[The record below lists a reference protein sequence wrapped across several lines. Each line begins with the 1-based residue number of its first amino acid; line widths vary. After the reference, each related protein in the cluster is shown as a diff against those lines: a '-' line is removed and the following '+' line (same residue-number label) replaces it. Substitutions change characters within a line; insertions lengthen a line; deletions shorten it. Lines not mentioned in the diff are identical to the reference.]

1 MRCKLA
7 VAAVLVMLAGVVS
20 PAHALGFG
28 DIRVESALNQPLR
41 ASFPLLGVK
50 PKGQDDIVV
59 RIASRATFERFGIER
74 VGILDEVELVLSDG
88 ADADQLRVRMQS
100 TRSIREP
107 FLTFL
112 VEASWSGRRALREYT
127 ILLDPPASAPS
138 AQAPP
143 TEAAPPVPAG
153 AEFDTAAAPRP
164 EPQSSADT
172 ATTKPADDEPVAEA
186 EADEPAYREEPA
198 GGEPAALAEGPRRI
212 GPIQPNQTLWSL
224 ASDNRPAGSVTMDQ
238 MLVALYRSNP
248 QAFDGNMNLMLEG
261 ATLFVPSLED
271 IRAISRREATQL
283 VAEQRRAFEQLGG
296 SSSQTRVADGGS
308 TDTGGG
314 AAGQLRLEAA
324 EESAGD
330 DANTPRV
337 ATSESNE
344 SGADDTGE
352 ALGALA
358 ANAATADDNAAA
370 ADESARGD
378 DDAATSDEETG
389 GVGGSELAAGAQ
401 SADAATDGA
410 DAGESPAADDAADQD
425 SDDQIAA
432 AAGGDA
438 DTGNTR
444 AADAGNGDAVDDE
457 MVAGLGDGTSAS
469 TGDAASSTA
478 DGGDEIV
485 ADGETDSDAEAGTMV
500 ADADSGNETAGNA
513 VAGDAGNPESDAA
526 SENSEPITAVE
537 SVVPDSA
544 AGLFTARQLLLALA
558 GLLLVVALFAYL
570 RRRQYKPM
578 PADFS
583 GLDQDEPPA
592 VGVAATP
599 AAAAAAAATA
609 PEPVPEPAPDVE
621 EVLADARFH
630 EENELYDEAL
640 SVLAMG
646 REHHP
651 DDPRLQDR
659 TLTVLHAA
667 GERDTFVDEA
677 RNIFPHPDPDDERWR
692 ETAAMGRE
700 LAPDEDLFADVPL
713 PASRLE
719 AASPDTDFAA
729 NTRVAGEPADG
740 LSEPADAPH
749 SWLTPAAAAAP
760 GTESDDGL
768 DDDLAPSTD
777 EEFEAMLASFD
788 AGDAPGPAAETP
800 PRESE
805 SAPAAD
811 TDDAGIDLDPDQFDF
826 KLDSGSAVESAA
838 GDDASLSDSLAF
850 DIGDLSVDESG
861 QAGAATGSTDTWLGE
876 TGATE
881 RQPPEA
887 AEGGFEDFAD
897 PFADSDPD
905 VPGSRDRDSLD
916 EGVDTVTNARSTAD
930 DDGLSFDVPDS
941 LEERPA
947 ADHAESQEPVT
958 DEPAAPDIDLD
969 EDWRPTPAPA
979 SPGESAMPDGD
990 DAPSWSSDHG
1000 LSLADEPE
1008 WSDSSTEGAK
1018 ADQPDVAAFEPAA
1031 GPDEDS
1037 FQLDD
1042 EFDLDAPL
1050 AAEQGVEE
1058 DTGADASAEDTVGR
1072 TLTGDTPD
1080 DASADDPLGTASA
1093 PEAASP
1099 GAVTPDTGGTAASPD
1114 DATGPIDDDMALDTP
1129 ADDAGGEDLAIQL
1142 DLARAYLD
1150 MGEPDM
1156 AGSLLEEVRDQG
1168 TADQRREA
1176 EDLLKRL

>member
-7 VAAVLVMLAGVVS
+7 IAAVLVMLVGVVG

-50 PKGQDDIVV
+50 PEEQDDIVV
-59 RIASRATFERFGIER
+59 RVASRATFERFGIER
-74 VGILDEVELVLSDG
+74 VGILDEVELVLSDSAEKG
-88 ADADQLRVRMQS
+88 GLRVRMRS

-112 VEASWSGRRALREYT
+112 VEANWSGRRALREYT

-138 AQAPP
+138 GQAPP

-153 AEFDTAAAPRP
+153 AEFDTAAASRP
-164 EPQSSADT
+164 ELQTSADT
-172 ATTKPADDEPVAEA
+172 APTEPLDDEPVAEA
-186 EADEPAYREEPA
+186 EPDEPAYREEP
-198 GGEPAALAEGPRRI
+198 GGGKPASVADGPRRI

-283 VAEQRRAFEQLGG
+283 VAEQRRAFKQLGG

-308 TDTGGG
+308 PDTGDG

-330 DANTPRV
+330 DANATRV
-337 ATSESNE
+337 ATPESSG

-358 ANAATADDNAAA
+358 ATADDNAAA
-370 ADESARGD
+370 ADEPARGD
-378 DDAATSDEETG
+378 DDAATVDEESG
-389 GVGGSELAAGAQ
+389 DIEDSEPAAGAQ
-401 SADAATDGA
+401 SAVADGA
-410 DAGESPAADDAADQD
+410 DADESPGADDAANED
-425 SDDQIAA
+425 SDDQMAA
-432 AAGGDA
+432 VAGDDA
-438 DTGNTR
+438 DAGNTP
-444 AADAGNGDAVDDE
+444 ATDAGNGDAVDEPVDDE
-457 MVAGLGDGTSAS
+457 MVAGLADGTDES
-469 TGDAASSTA
+469 TDDAASSAA
-478 DGGDEIV
+478 DGDDEVV
-485 ADGETDSDAEAGTMV
+485 ADGETNSDAEAGSTA
-500 ADADSGNETAGNA
+500 ADVESGNKTAGNA
-513 VAGDAGNPESDAA
+513 GAGDAGNPASDAA
-526 SENSEPITAVE
+526 SENGAPITPVE

-544 AGLFTARQLLLALA
+544 ADLFTARQLLLALA

-583 GLDQDEPPA
+583 GLDQDEPPDVTA
-592 VGVAATP
+592 AATP
-599 AAAAAAAATA
+599 AAAATAAAATA
-609 PEPVPEPAPDVE
+609 PEPAPEPAPDVE

-659 TLTVLHAA
+659 TLAVLHAA
-667 GERDTFVDEA
+667 GERDAFVADA
-677 RNIFPHPDPDDERWR
+677 RNIFPHPDPDEERWR

-700 LAPDEDLFADVPL
+700 LAPDEDSFADVPL
-713 PASRLE
+713 PASRLD
-719 AASPDTDFAA
+719 AASPETDFAA

-760 GTESDDGL
+760 GTTEADDGL
-768 DDDLAPSTD
+768 DDDLTPSTD

-788 AGDAPGPAAETP
+788 AGNAPGPAAETP

-805 SAPAAD
+805 SAPATNAD
-811 TDDAGIDLDPDQFDF
+811 IDLDPDQFDF
-826 KLDSGSAVESAA
+826 ELDSGSTVEPAA

-861 QAGAATGSTDTWLGE
+861 QTDAGSSDGWLGE

-887 AEGGFEDFAD
+887 AEGGFEDFTD
-897 PFADSDPD
+897 PFAESDPD
-905 VPGSRDRDSLD
+905 VPVSGDGDMLD
-916 EGVDTVTNARSTAD
+916 DGVDTLTDSPSTAD
-930 DDGLSFDVPDS
+930 DDGMPFDVPDPA
-941 LEERPA
+941 EERPA
-947 ADHAESQEPVT
+947 ADHAESHEPVT
-958 DEPAAPDIDLD
+958 DESAALDLDLD

-979 SPGESAMPDGD
+979 SAGEPGTPDGD
-990 DAPSWSSDHG
+990 DAPAWPSNEG
-1000 LSLADEPE
+1000 LSLTDEPA
-1008 WSDSSTEGAK
+1008 WPDSSTDDAT
-1018 ADQPDVAAFEPAA
+1018 ADQPDVTAFEPETA
-1031 GPDEDS
+1031 PDEDP

-1050 AAEQGVEE
+1050 AAGQGVEE
-1058 DTGADASAEDTVGR
+1058 DTGADSSPEDTMERAPAGE
-1072 TLTGDTPD
+1072 TPD
-1080 DASADDPLGTASA
+1080 DASADDPFGTASA
-1093 PEAASP
+1093 PEAVPPA
-1099 GAVTPDTGGTAASPD
+1099 AVMPDTGGTAASPD

-1129 ADDAGGEDLAIQL
+1129 AGDAGGEDLAIQL